1 VQKNQL
7 RSAARLALFLRVIA
21 SALNNQ
27 GRQMQILILDDD
39 RDLAASL
46 AALAEKLGHAVT
58 VAHDCETARSLAY
71 SRPFDFILA
80 DVELPDGDGRV
91 ACESLR
97 SEGASQ
103 DAYMIAIT
111 GRADLGD
118 DDFAAFD
125 GYLHKPITFDLLA
138 RVLQEWQTAAGL
150 SPSAPGA
157 AEGLI

>member
-1 VQKNQL
+1 
-7 RSAARLALFLRVIA
+7 
-21 SALNNQ
+21 
-27 GRQMQILILDDD
+27 MQILILDDD
-39 RDLAASL
+39 RDLAVSL

-58 VAHDCETARSLAY
+58 VAHDCQTARALAY

-150 SPSAPGA
+150 SPTTPGA